1 MLRTGLLLDMRVT
14 VRPELRIIY
23 PRAAFGSLQ
32 VRGAT
37 NTRHSDTLEAEKRA
51 LEKEIRERYPEPKD
65 DGVVQ
70 GYAEYFTRWGKTY
83 PIEYQIKSLKAGRG
97 LPRVSVL
104 VDCMFMAELKNR
116 ILTSGHDL
124 DTVVGEPLFDV
135 SDEGEEYVKL
145 NGERQ
150 VLPRGDVVLRDG
162 GGVLASV
169 LYGPARRT
177 SISPSTVNALYFAW
191 CPTGMGDEGV
201 QSHLSDIEKYL
212 SCVYSHVDAEAK
224 LHR

>member
-1 MLRTGLLLDMRVT
+1 MRLT
-14 VRPELRIIY
+14 IRPELRIIY

-32 VRGAT
+32 VRGAV
-37 NTRHSDTLEAEKRA
+37 NTKRSDTLEAEKRT
-51 LEKEIRERYPEPKD
+51 LEEKIRSYPDSRED
-65 DGVVQ
+65 DVVQ
-70 GYAEYFTRWGKTY
+70 GYAEYFSRWGKTY
-83 PIEYQIKSLKAGRG
+83 PIEYQIRSLKAGRG

-116 ILTSGHDL
+116 TLTSGHDL
-124 DTVVGEPLFDV
+124 DAVEGEPLFDV

-145 NGERQ
+145 NGEVQ

-162 GGVLASV
+162 MGVLASV

-177 SISPSTVNALYFAW
+177 SIGSSTVNSLYFAW
-191 CPTGMGDEGV
+191 CPAGMGDEAVLG
-201 QSHLSDIEKYL
+201 HLGDIERYL
-212 SCVYSHVDAEAK
+212 SLVYGHVDTEAT